1 MSQDILLGDWKTRNT
16 GTTRNSIIFANLVTC
31 ATYFGSSSYNL
42 AMCIN
47 CISGLPSRALSRA
60 EQFKL
65 LLKINLDV
73 DVDIELL
80 LVNDQIILQRI
91 VRQSARIS
99 LGGIQK
105 DIFYENYCSCL
116 TD

>member
-1 MSQDILLGDWKTRNT
+1 MCAGNTHPWETHIPVTPERRNNPDQHYFCESCHV
-16 GTTRNSIIFANLVTC
+16 R
-31 ATYFGSSSYNL
+31 YFGSSSYNL

-47 CISGLPSRALSRA
+47 YISGLPSRAPSRA
-60 EQFKL
+60 EQ

-73 DVDIELL
+73 DVDVEL
-80 LVNDQIILQRI
+80 LVNNQIILQRI
-91 VRQSARIS
+91 VRQSARVS

>member
-1 MSQDILLGDWKTRNT
+1 MR
-16 GTTRNSIIFANLVTC
+16 
-31 ATYFGSSSYNL
+31 YFGSSSYNNL

-47 CISGLPSRALSRA
+47 YISGLPSRALSRA
-60 EQFKL
+60 EQ

-91 VRQSARIS
+91 VQQSVRVS

-116 TD
+116 TN

>member
-1 MSQDILLGDWKTRNT
+1 
-16 GTTRNSIIFANLVTC
+16 
-31 ATYFGSSSYNL
+31 
-42 AMCIN
+42 MCIN
-47 CISGLPSRALSRA
+47 YISGLPSSAPSRA
-60 EQFKL
+60 EQ

-73 DVDIELL
+73 DVQL
-80 LVNDQIILQRI
+80 LVNNQIILQRI
-91 VRQSARIS
+91 VQQSARVS

>member
-1 MSQDILLGDWKTRNT
+1 
-16 GTTRNSIIFANLVTC
+16 
-31 ATYFGSSSYNL
+31 
-42 AMCIN
+42 MCIN
-47 CISGLPSRALSRA
+47 YISGLPSRALSRV
-60 EQFKL
+60 EQ

-73 DVDIELL
+73 GVDVKL
-80 LVNDQIILQRI
+80 LVNDQIILRRI
-91 VRQSARIS
+91 VRQSECVS

>member
-1 MSQDILLGDWKTRNT
+1 M
-16 GTTRNSIIFANLVTC
+16 C
-31 ATYFGSSSYNL
+31 YFGSSSYNL

-65 LLKINLDV
+65 LLKVNLDVDV

-80 LVNDQIILQRI
+80 LVNDQIILQHI

>member
-1 MSQDILLGDWKTRNT
+1 MH
-16 GTTRNSIIFANLVTC
+16 
-31 ATYFGSSSYNL
+31 YFGSSSYNNL

-47 CISGLPSRALSRA
+47 YISGLPSRVLSRA
-60 EQFKL
+60 EQ

-73 DVDIELL
+73 DVKLL

-91 VRQSARIS
+91 VRQSVCAS
-99 LGGIQK
+99 LDGIQK

>member
-1 MSQDILLGDWKTRNT
+1 
-16 GTTRNSIIFANLVTC
+16 
-31 ATYFGSSSYNL
+31 
-42 AMCIN
+42 MCIN
-47 CISGLPSRALSRA
+47 YISGLPSRAPSRA
-60 EQFKL
+60 EQ

-80 LVNDQIILQRI
+80 VNNQIILQRI
-91 VRQSARIS
+91 VRQSARVS

>member
-1 MSQDILLGDWKTRNT
+1 
-16 GTTRNSIIFANLVTC
+16 
-31 ATYFGSSSYNL
+31 
-42 AMCIN
+42 MCIN
-47 CISGLPSRALSRA
+47 YISGLSSRALSTA
-60 EQFKL
+60 EQ

-73 DVDIELL
+73 DVKL

-91 VRQSARIS
+91 VRQSACVS

-116 TD
+116 TH